1 MNFDVIVIGAGPAG
15 YVASIRLAQLGLK
28 VALVEK
34 HHFGGECTN
43 YGCIPTKALIESA
56 NLFWKTKRGGEIGVF
71 SEPKYDL
78 KTFMV
83 WKDKI
88 VSQLRSGIGFLCERN
103 GVKVFEGEAFLKSIK
118 NVVVKGANDTL
129 ELFAENIVVA
139 TGSGPVQLPNIPFDG
154 KYVLSSKDMFS
165 LESLPNSILIVGG
178 GAIGLEFAS
187 ALSKI
192 GVQVYLVEMMD
203 QLLPGFDKDV
213 ARIINRTL
221 SRLGVKIYTSTLL
234 SHYHILD
241 GSVEVR
247 VNGPVGEETFRVEKV
262 LVAAGR
268 KPKPLIGLSE
278 AGIMLD
284 SKGHVIVD
292 KMMKSNVPNVFAAG
306 DVAGPPYLAHKAF
319 KQGLVAAENVA
330 GKNVIYNFRAVPN
343 VVFSEPEVVSVG
355 LSEDEARKN
364 GLEVFV
370 GRFPMQAS
378 GRALTEASP
387 EGFAKVVVEK
397 DSLKVI
403 GIQIVGSNVSELAGE
418 ASLAVELGLSVR
430 ELASTM
436 HPHPTLSEALMEAAE
451 DSLGESVH
459 VFRRRI

>member
-1 MNFDVIVIGAGPAG
+1 MNYDAIVIGAGPAG

-28 VALVEK
+28 TALVEK

-56 NLFWKTKRGGEIGVF
+56 NLFWKAKRGGEIGVVC
-71 SEPKYDL
+71 EPKYDL
-78 KTFMV
+78 KAFMV

-88 VSQLRSGIGFLCERN
+88 VTQLRSGIGFLCERN
-103 GVKVFEGEAFLKSIK
+103 GVKVFEGEAFLKSEK
-118 NVVVKGANDTL
+118 NVVVKSANDTV

-139 TGSGPVQLPNIPFDG
+139 TGSTPVQLPSIPFDG
-154 KYVLSSKDMFS
+154 KFVLSSKDMFS

-178 GAIGLEFAS
+178 GAIGVEFAS
-187 ALSKI
+187 ALSKL
-192 GVQVYLVEMMD
+192 GVQVYLVEMME

-213 ARIINRTL
+213 ARILNRAL
-221 SRLGVKIYTSTLL
+221 SRLGVKIYTGTLL
-234 SHYHILD
+234 SNYRIVD
-241 GSVEVR
+241 GSLEVR
-247 VNGPVGEETFRVEKV
+247 VSGPGGEETFRVEKA

-268 KPKPLIGLSE
+268 KPTTLSGLTE
-278 AGIMLD
+278 AGVVLD
-284 SKGHVIVD
+284 SKGHIIVD
-292 KMMKSNVPNVFAAG
+292 KMMKSSVPNIFAAG

-319 KQGLVAAENVA
+319 KQGLVAAENLA
-330 GKNVIYNFRAVPN
+330 GKNVLYNFRVVPN

-355 LSEDEARKN
+355 LSEDEARRN
-364 GLEVFV
+364 GLEVLV

-387 EGFAKVVVEK
+387 EGFVKVVVEK
-397 DSLKVI
+397 DSLKVV
-403 GIQIVGSNVSELAGE
+403 GVQIVGANVSELAGE
-418 ASLAVELGLSVR
+418 ASLAVELGLNVR

-436 HPHPTLSEALMEAAE
+436 HPHPTLSEALMEAAA

-459 VFRRRI
+459 VFKRRI

>member
-1 MNFDVIVIGAGPAG
+1 
-15 YVASIRLAQLGLK
+15 
-28 VALVEK
+28 
-34 HHFGGECTN
+34 
-43 YGCIPTKALIESA
+43 
-56 NLFWKTKRGGEIGVF
+56 
-71 SEPKYDL
+71 
-78 KTFMV
+78 
-83 WKDKI
+83 
-88 VSQLRSGIGFLCERN
+88 
-103 GVKVFEGEAFLKSIK
+103 
-118 NVVVKGANDTL
+118 
-129 ELFAENIVVA
+129 
-139 TGSGPVQLPNIPFDG
+139 
-154 KYVLSSKDMFS
+154 
-165 LESLPNSILIVGG
+165 
-178 GAIGLEFAS
+178 
-187 ALSKI
+187 
-192 GVQVYLVEMMD
+192 
-203 QLLPGFDKDV
+203 
-213 ARIINRTL
+213 
-221 SRLGVKIYTSTLL
+221 
-234 SHYHILD
+234 
-241 GSVEVR
+241 
-247 VNGPVGEETFRVEKV
+247 VEKV

-319 KQGLVAAENVA
+319 KQGVVAAENVA

-364 GLEVFV
+364 GLEVLV

>member
-1 MNFDVIVIGAGPAG
+1 MNYDAIVIGAGPAG

-28 VALVEK
+28 TALVEK

-56 NLFWKTKRGGEIGVF
+56 NLFWKAKRGGEIGVV

-78 KTFMV
+78 KAFMV

-88 VSQLRSGIGFLCERN
+88 VTQLRSGIGFLCERN
-103 GVKVFEGEAFLKSIK
+103 GVKVFEGEAFLKSEK
-118 NVVVKGANDTL
+118 NVVVKSANDTV

-139 TGSGPVQLPNIPFDG
+139 TGSTPVQLPSIPFDG
-154 KYVLSSKDMFS
+154 KFVLSSKDMFS

-178 GAIGLEFAS
+178 GAIGVEFAS
-187 ALSKI
+187 ALSKL
-192 GVQVYLVEMMD
+192 GVQVYLVEMME

-213 ARIINRTL
+213 ARILNRAL
-221 SRLGVKIYTSTLL
+221 SRLGVKIYTGTLL
-234 SHYHILD
+234 SNYHILD
-241 GSVEVR
+241 GSLEVR
-247 VNGPVGEETFRVEKV
+247 VSGPGGEETFRVEKA

-268 KPKPLIGLSE
+268 KPTTLSGLTE
-278 AGIMLD
+278 AGVVLD
-284 SKGHVIVD
+284 SKGHIIVD
-292 KMMKSNVPNVFAAG
+292 KMMKSSVPNIFAAG

-319 KQGLVAAENVA
+319 KQGLVAAENLA
-330 GKNVIYNFRAVPN
+330 GKNVLYNFRAVPN

-355 LSEDEARKN
+355 LSEDEARRN
-364 GLEVFV
+364 GLEVLV

-387 EGFAKVVVEK
+387 EGFVKVVVEK
-397 DSLKVI
+397 DSLKVV
-403 GIQIVGSNVSELAGE
+403 GVQIVGANVSELAGE
-418 ASLAVELGLSVR
+418 ASLAVELGLNVR

-436 HPHPTLSEALMEAAE
+436 HPHPTLSEALMEAAA

-459 VFRRRI
+459 VFKRRI

>member
-1 MNFDVIVIGAGPAG
+1 MNYNAIVIGAGPAG

-56 NLFWKTKRGGEIGVF
+56 NLFWKAKKGGEIGVF

-78 KTFMV
+78 KAFMV

-88 VSQLRSGIGFLCERN
+88 VNQLRSGIGFLCERN
-103 GVKVFEGEAFLKSIK
+103 GVKVFEGEAFLKSEK
-118 NVVVKGANDTL
+118 NVVVKSASDTI
-129 ELFAENIVVA
+129 EVFAENIVVA
-139 TGSGPVQLPNIPFDG
+139 TGSTPVQLPSVPFDG
-154 KYVLSSKDMFS
+154 KFVLSSKDMFS

-178 GAIGLEFAS
+178 GAIGVEFAS
-187 ALSKI
+187 ALSKL
-192 GVQVYLVEMMD
+192 GVQVYLVEMME

-213 ARIINRTL
+213 ARILNRAL
-221 SRLGVKIYTSTLL
+221 SRLGVKIYTGTLL
-234 SHYHILD
+234 SNYRILD
-241 GSVEVR
+241 GSVEVK
-247 VNGPVGEETFRVEKV
+247 VNTPGEEETFRVEKV

-268 KPKPLIGLSE
+268 KPTTLSGLTES
-278 AGIMLD
+278 GVVLD
-284 SKGHVIVD
+284 SKGHIIVD
-292 KMMKSNVPNVFAAG
+292 KMMKSSAPNIFAAG

-319 KQGLVAAENVA
+319 KQGLVAAENLA
-330 GKNVIYNFRAVPN
+330 GKNVLYNFRAVPN

-364 GLEVFV
+364 GLEVLV

-387 EGFAKVVVEK
+387 EGFVKVVVEK
-397 DSLKVI
+397 NSLKVV
-403 GIQIVGSNVSELAGE
+403 GVQIVGANVSELAGE
-418 ASLAVELGLSVR
+418 ASLAVELGLNVR

-436 HPHPTLSEALMEAAE
+436 HPHPTLSETLMEAAE

-459 VFRRRI
+459 VFKRRI